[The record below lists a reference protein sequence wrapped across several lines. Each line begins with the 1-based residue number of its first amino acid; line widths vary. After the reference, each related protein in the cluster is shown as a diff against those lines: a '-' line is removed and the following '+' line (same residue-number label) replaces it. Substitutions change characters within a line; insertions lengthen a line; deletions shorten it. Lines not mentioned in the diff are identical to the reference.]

1 MTPELWKTLIGA
13 IVLVL
18 TAVAAYIK
26 MRTDIDKIKSERAS
40 TKAQRDSDSEQL
52 HDQCQKNTWEI
63 KRLQDDAEKR
73 DAILTELRYQVNEL
87 NTNLLLV
94 SKDLKYFGDALN
106 NLCNQMNVSNK

>member
-1 MTPELWKTLIGA
+1 MTPDLWKALIGA

-26 MRTDIDKIKSERAS
+26 MRTDIDKIRTERAD
-40 TKAQRDSDSEQL
+40 TKVKRDSDSELL
-52 HDQCQKNTWEI
+52 HDQCQQNTWEI
-63 KRLQDDAEKR
+63 KRLKDDAEKR
-73 DAILTELRYQVNEL
+73 DSILNEIRCQVNEL

-106 NLCNQMNVSNK
+106 KFISMRTDQK

>member
-18 TAVAAYIK
+18 TATAAYIK
-26 MRTDIDKIKSERAS
+26 MRTDIDKIKSERAD
-40 TKAQRDSDSEQL
+40 TKLKRDSDSELL
-52 HDQCQKNTWEI
+52 HDQCQQNTWEI
-63 KRLQDDAEKR
+63 KRLKDDAEKR
-73 DAILTELRYQVNEL
+73 DAILAELRYQVNEL

-106 NLCNQMNVSNK
+106 NLCNRINVSDK

>member
-1 MTPELWKTLIGA
+1 MTPELWKALIGA

-26 MRTDIDKIKSERAS
+26 MRTDIDKIRSERAD
-40 TKAQRDSDSEQL
+40 TKQARDKDSETL

-63 KRLQDDAEKR
+63 ERLQNDAEKR
-73 DAILTELRYQVNEL
+73 DAILTDIRAQVNEL

-106 NLCNQMNVSNK
+106 KFISMRTGEN

>member
-1 MTPELWKTLIGA
+1 MTLDLWKALIGA

-26 MRTDIDKIKSERAS
+26 MRTDIDKIKSERAD
-40 TKAQRDSDSEQL
+40 TKQARDKDSETL
-52 HDQCQKNTWEI
+52 HDQCQRNTWEI
-63 KRLQDDAEKR
+63 KRLTDDAEKR
-73 DAILTELRYQVNEL
+73 DSILNEIRCQVNEL

-106 NLCNQMNVSNK
+106 KFISMRTDQK

>member
-1 MTPELWKTLIGA
+1 MTLDLWKALIGA

-26 MRTDIDKIKSERAS
+26 MRTDIDKIKLERAD
-40 TKAQRDSDSEQL
+40 TKQARDKDSETL
-52 HDQCQKNTWEI
+52 HDQCQRNTWEI
-63 KRLQDDAEKR
+63 KRLTDDAEKR
-73 DAILTELRYQVNEL
+73 DSILNEIRCQVNEL

-106 NLCNQMNVSNK
+106 KFISMRTDQK

>member
-1 MTPELWKTLIGA
+1 MTPELWKALIGA

-26 MRTDIDKIKSERAS
+26 MRTDIDKIQSERAE
-40 TKAQRDSDSEQL
+40 TKQARDKDSETL
-52 HDQCQKNTWEI
+52 HDQCQRNTWEI
-63 KRLQDDAEKR
+63 ERLKDDAKKR
-73 DAILTELRYQVNEL
+73 DSILNEIRCQVNEL

-106 NLCNQMNVSNK
+106 KFISMRTEQK

>member
-1 MTPELWKTLIGA
+1 MTPDLWKTLIGA

-26 MRTDIDKIKSERAS
+26 MRTDIDKIKSERAD
-40 TKAQRDSDSEQL
+40 TKQARDKDSETL
-52 HDQCQKNTWEI
+52 HDQCQRNTWEI
-63 KRLQDDAEKR
+63 KRLTDDAEKR
-73 DAILTELRYQVNEL
+73 DSILSEIRCQVNEL

-106 NLCNQMNVSNK
+106 KFISMRTNQK

>member
-1 MTPELWKTLIGA
+1 MTPDLWKTLVGA

-26 MRTDIDKIKSERAS
+26 MRTDIDKIQSERAE
-40 TKAQRDSDSEQL
+40 TKQARDKDSETL
-52 HDQCQKNTWEI
+52 HDQCQQNTWEI
-63 KRLQDDAEKR
+63 KRLTNDAEKR
-73 DAILTELRYQVNEL
+73 DSILNEIRCQVNEL

-106 NLCNQMNVSNK
+106 KFISMRTEQK

>member
-1 MTPELWKTLIGA
+1 MTPDLWKALIGA

-26 MRTDIDKIKSERAS
+26 MRTDIDKIRTERAN
-40 TKAQRDSDSEQL
+40 TKVRRDSDSEEL

-63 KRLQDDAEKR
+63 NRLKDDAEKR
-73 DAILTELRYQVNEL
+73 DAILAELRYQVNEL

-106 NLCNQMNVSNK
+106 NLCNRINVSDK

>member
-1 MTPELWKTLIGA
+1 MTPDLWKALIGA

-26 MRTDIDKIKSERAS
+26 VRTDIDKIRTERAD
-40 TKAQRDSDSEQL
+40 TKQTRDKDSETL
-52 HDQCQKNTWEI
+52 HDQCQHNTWEI
-63 KRLQDDAEKR
+63 KKLKDDAEKR
-73 DAILTELRYQVNEL
+73 DAILAELRYQVNEL

-106 NLCNQMNVSNK
+106 NLCNRINVSDK

>member
-26 MRTDIDKIKSERAS
+26 MRTDIDKIQSERAE
-40 TKAQRDSDSEQL
+40 TKQARDKDSETL
-52 HDQCQKNTWEI
+52 HDQCQRNTWEI
-63 KRLQDDAEKR
+63 KRLTNDAEKR
-73 DAILTELRYQVNEL
+73 DSILNEIRCQVNEL

-106 NLCNQMNVSNK
+106 KFISMRTEQK

>member
-26 MRTDIDKIKSERAS
+26 MRTDIDKIQSERAE
-40 TKAQRDSDSEQL
+40 TKQARDKDSETL
-52 HDQCQKNTWEI
+52 HDQCQRNTWEI
-63 KRLQDDAEKR
+63 KRLTDDAEKR
-73 DAILTELRYQVNEL
+73 DSILNEIRCQVNEL

-106 NLCNQMNVSNK
+106 KFISMRTGQK

>member
-1 MTPELWKTLIGA
+1 MTPDLWKTLIGA

-26 MRTDIDKIKSERAS
+26 MRTDIDKIQSERAE
-40 TKAQRDSDSEQL
+40 TKQARDKDSETL
-52 HDQCQKNTWEI
+52 HDQCHRNTWEI
-63 KRLQDDAEKR
+63 KRLTDDAEKR
-73 DAILTELRYQVNEL
+73 DSILNEIRCQVNEL

-106 NLCNQMNVSNK
+106 KFISMRTDQK

>member
-1 MTPELWKTLIGA
+1 MTPDLWKALIGA

-26 MRTDIDKIKSERAS
+26 MRTDIDKIQSERAEA
-40 TKAQRDSDSEQL
+40 KQARDKDSETL
-52 HDQCQKNTWEI
+52 HDQCQRNTWEI
-63 KRLQDDAEKR
+63 KRLTYDAEKR
-73 DAILTELRYQVNEL
+73 DSILNEIRCQVNEL

-106 NLCNQMNVSNK
+106 KFISMRTDQK